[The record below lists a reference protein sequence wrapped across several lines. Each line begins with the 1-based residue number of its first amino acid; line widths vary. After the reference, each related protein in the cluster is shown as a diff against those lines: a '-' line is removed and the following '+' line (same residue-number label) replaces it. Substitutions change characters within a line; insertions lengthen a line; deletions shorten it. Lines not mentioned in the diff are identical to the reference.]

1 MSRSTALPASSGV
14 GRVLSEFPF
23 LYRALRTPVRGV
35 LERWFRLRVEGAE
48 HLPECGPYLVAAN
61 HHNYLDGVVLG
72 VSVPAP
78 ITFLVMPRVWR
89 ATPLHPAFHRH
100 IGSIPL
106 NLDRA
111 DVGALRQALA
121 ALERGRAG
129 GAGGHPRH
137 VGGPARPALLR
148 AARDAAGRALR
159 PAAALLAERCLRP
172 RDSARRDRAYH
183 GRHRGAAAVTKT
195 WGGRFSQGADP
206 AAERFTGSLAFDRR
220 LWPQDVAGSI
230 AWARALARARLLTDA
245 ERDAI
250 VKGLEAVRAEL
261 QAGTFPFRPELE
273 DIHTN
278 VERRLVEL
286 IGDVGG
292 KLHTGRSRND
302 QIALDE
308 RMYLKDAI
316 VRAREGLRAV
326 QAALVARAGET
337 TDAPMP
343 GYTHLQ
349 RAQPILLAHHLL
361 AYVFMFERD
370 RERMAGCA
378 ARADRLPLGAAA
390 LAGTAFPIDREA
402 LARDLGFAGVTPNSL
417 DAVSDRDYILEYLAA
432 AAIAGM
438 HLSRLAADLTLW
450 ATAEFGFVEFADA
463 FATGSSIMPQKKNP
477 DVAELVRGKSG
488 RLSGHLVAGL
498 TTMKGLPPSYN
509 SDLQEDKEPFFDSV
523 DTLEA
528 VLGVLPPLLGSLT
541 FRTDRM
547 RAANRKSTRLNSSH

>member
-1 MSRSTALPASSGV
+1 M
-14 GRVLSEFPF
+14 
-23 LYRALRTPVRGV
+23 
-35 LERWFRLRVEGAE
+35 
-48 HLPECGPYLVAAN
+48 
-61 HHNYLDGVVLG
+61 
-72 VSVPAP
+72 
-78 ITFLVMPRVWR
+78 
-89 ATPLHPAFHRH
+89 
-100 IGSIPL
+100 
-106 NLDRA
+106 
-111 DVGALRQALA
+111 
-121 ALERGRAG
+121 
-129 GAGGHPRH
+129 
-137 VGGPARPALLR
+137 
-148 AARDAAGRALR
+148 
-159 PAAALLAERCLRP
+159 
-172 RDSARRDRAYH
+172 
-183 GRHRGAAAVTKT
+183 TKT

-308 RMYLKDAI
+308 RMYLKEAAA
-316 VRAREGLRAV
+316 RAREGLRGV

-337 TDAPMP
+337 TEAPMP

-349 RAQPILLAHHLL
+349 RAQPIVLAHHLL
-361 AYVFMFERD
+361 AYVFMLQRD

-477 DVAELVRGKSG
+477 DVAELIRGKSG
-488 RLSGHLVAGL
+488 RLYGSLVAVL
-498 TTMKGLPPSYN
+498 TTMKGLPLSYN
-509 SDLQEDKEPFFDSV
+509 SGEHYATATDLADYLVRKGLPFRQAHDV
-523 DTLEA
+523 VGKAVRLALERGVGLEA
-528 VLGVLPPLLGSLT
+528 LPLEALRGFSPLIEADVRDALTVEASLRARAVTGGTAPAAVQKALAEARALVGS
-541 FRTDRM
+541 
-547 RAANRKSTRLNSSH
+547 